1 MSQRQ
6 CRKYCKWA
14 RSPTWQ
20 NTSSGKLGAGEKRQV
35 VCFAGEAES
44 RSNVH
49 LLWQTETTGP
59 AHSGSRPS
67 AQIRVKREVEESSSV
82 CARAVCLC
90 VNALPQVA
98 QAWIKLF
105 SSFHFT
111 SLHLDIVRSKRCA
124 SVSAVLSGSWNEKRN
139 EKKMPRWSRAW
150 RDSWN
155 WLVFLSI
162 TSISHSLKHM
172 EIWEESGVEWTF
184 TNPDLHHSGLIHWDI
199 KHNPSDITSSQQA
212 EEFRMTPP
220 KKKHL
225 QGTWTAWWN
234 CIYLYTEVYQDVN
247 VGSWTCDFYSTIFVE
262 KKQQLARATISFY
275 SSSLWW
281 LISWDVLSA
290 GGFHF
295 SNFFKRCEPCRKTK
309 QKQKKIFFFE
319 LKWLFPPAHLSLGM
333 TVIDFVF
340 VFLWGFFCCFF

>member
-44 RSNVH
+44 GSNVH

-124 SVSAVLSGSWNEKRN
+124 SVSAVLSGSWNEKGN
-139 EKKMPRWSRAW
+139 EKKCQGEAVHGEIREIGWFFFLLPASLTHSNTWRFEKRAGLSGPLQTQTRITVGWYTETLSTILLTSLPLSR
-150 RDSWN
+150 
-155 WLVFLSI
+155 
-162 TSISHSLKHM
+162 LKNLG
-172 EIWEESGVEWTF
+172 W
-184 TNPDLHHSGLIHWDI
+184 
-199 KHNPSDITSSQQA
+199 
-212 EEFRMTPP
+212 PP
-220 KKKHL
+220 QKKKHL

-309 QKQKKIFFFE
+309 QKQKKNFFFE